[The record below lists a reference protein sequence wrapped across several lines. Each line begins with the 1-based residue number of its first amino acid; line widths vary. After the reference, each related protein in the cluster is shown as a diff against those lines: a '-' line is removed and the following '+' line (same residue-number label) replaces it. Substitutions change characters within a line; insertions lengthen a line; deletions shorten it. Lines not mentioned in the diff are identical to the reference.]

1 MLNDFNLSSLLETR
15 YETCAELFL
24 FLVTLPGKEAWPVE
38 NT

>member
-1 MLNDFNLSSLLETR
+1 MLSDVHLSSLLERR